1 MEWWSSGVLEIP
13 YSSTPSVLPVI
24 ARRFHLEVGTAR
36 IYCRTMKPISLLMVI
51 AALGTPLCSQAQDA
65 ATQERLDKLAG
76 QIENLIEA
84 QRVQQKHIDAL
95 AKEIESLRDQASKP
109 TGNYASQDDLKRL
122 ADALKDVDRKRME
135 DAEKV
140 SSQLAKLGKTLTAT
154 PPPPKKNS
162 GSTTDVST
170 TEKPPKDEKGY
181 PYTIQAG
188 DTLSAIVQAYRDKN
202 IKVSTDQILKANP
215 GLKAESLKVGQK
227 IWIPAPQT

>member
-1 MEWWSSGVLEIP
+1 
-13 YSSTPSVLPVI
+13 
-24 ARRFHLEVGTAR
+24 
-36 IYCRTMKPISLLMVI
+36 MKRISLLMVI
-51 AALGTPLCSQAQDA
+51 AALSAPLCARAQDA

-76 QIENLIEA
+76 QIEDLIA
-84 QRVQQKHIDAL
+84 SQRAQQKHIEAL
-95 AKEIESLRDQASKP
+95 AKEIESLREQASKP

-122 ADALKDVDRKRME
+122 AEAVKDIDRKRIE

-140 SSQLAKLGKTLTAT
+140 STQLAKLGKTLTAT
-154 PPPPKKNS
+154 PPPPKRNTP
-162 GSTTDVST
+162 GNTEMSTTD
-170 TEKPPKDEKGY
+170 KPPKEEKGY